1 MGISEAEVL
10 YRDARLHID
19 RCMTSSR
26 TERLHAT
33 QYHHRCS
40 CRTANNNSQLKL
52 TVCGDIKEGVRK
64 LTQAATKLDVAVS
77 LSKSYGFKEGRSVAE
92 FLRHIQTM
100 LERYE
105 YVHTPAWERSSP
117 HGVSDTPSSDS
128 SSDPGAT
135 ANSRQPRT
143 TGSRTVTRSDL
154 SDLYDDASDLS
165 AQSDFA

>member
-1 MGISEAEVL
+1 MSISEAEVL

-52 TVCGDIKEGVRK
+52 AVCDDIKEGVRK
-64 LTQAATKLDVAVS
+64 LTQAETKLAVAVS
-77 LSKSYGFKEGRSVAE
+77 LSKSYGFKEERSVAE

-105 YVHTPAWERSSP
+105 YVHTPAWQHCSP
-117 HGVSDTPSSDS
+117 HTSDTPSSDS
-128 SSDPGAT
+128 SSDPGA
-135 ANSRQPRT
+135 AESSRQPRT
-143 TGSRTVTRSDL
+143 TGSRVVTRSDL
-154 SDLYDDASDLS
+154 SDLYEDASDLS